1 MKRILKLISLTAFG
15 GVCLMS
21 CNDAN
26 KIKYDV
32 VSGQPDFASKQAE
45 NVIRVG
51 AWVAPPAENWNN
63 KGNPNFITQERYNEI
78 AESGINVI
86 YALYEIGNRTAI
98 KNALEYA
105 KNAGIEY
112 LARDYIDL
120 DPDLLELEKGDLHN
134 ITKSYDDAEALRGF
148 LVTDEPGAS
157 RFDSLA
163 KLKELYEQDYPG
175 KEFYV
180 NLFPTYALTSQ
191 TQTDSYA
198 EYIDLY
204 IQKLKPKFLS
214 YDHYSM
220 TEDIYGNKSLTE
232 DVLWNLEIVANKC
245 KEAGIDMY
253 TFVQAMSFDKN
264 TRIPNEAEA
273 RHQVMTEL
281 AYGSKSI
288 QYFCY
293 WTPLEFGEASSPS
306 MITKDGKRTD
316 LYNHVKNV
324 NKDLMSMDE
333 AYLDFS
339 WVGTMPV
346 VGNEVSGTPRQ
357 IEMCQQSLE
366 KIDAISNI
374 NCSQNTLI
382 GSFKNKEGRDGFII
396 SNFSDPSELKKD
408 VISLDFNGATHAL
421 VYHGENKE
429 VVELNS
435 NKFEIT
441 LDEGDGIFVIPFVK

>member
-1 MKRILKLISLTAFG
+1 MKKLLKVFSLVGFG
-15 GVCLMS
+15 GVLLMS
-21 CNDAN
+21 CSDSN
-26 KIKYDV
+26 KSQYDV
-32 VSGQPDFASKQAE
+32 VSGQPDFSSSKNE
-45 NVIRVG
+45 NVLRIG

-63 KGNPNFITQERYNEI
+63 KGNPNFITQERYDEI

-86 YALYEIGNRTAI
+86 YGLYEIGNKAAI
-98 KNALEYA
+98 KNALEYS

-120 DPDLLELEKGDLHN
+120 DPDALELEKGDLHN
-134 ITKSYDDAEALRGF
+134 ITKSYDDAETLRGF

-157 RFDSLA
+157 QFDRLASL
-163 KLKELYEQDYPG
+163 KKLYEQEYPG

-180 NLFPTYALTSQ
+180 YIFPTYALTSQ

-220 TEDIYGNKSLTE
+220 AEDIYGKKSLTE

-245 KEAGIDMY
+245 KDAGIDMY
-253 TFVQAMSFDKN
+253 TFVQTMSYDKN
-264 TRIPNEAEA
+264 TRIPNEAEV

-293 WTPLEFGEASSPS
+293 WTPLEFTDVGSPS

-316 LYNHVKNV
+316 LYNHVKSV
-324 NKDLMSMDE
+324 NKDLQNLDE

-346 VGNEVSGTPRQ
+346 VGSEVSSTPKQ
-357 IEMCQQSLE
+357 IQMCQQSLE

-408 VISLDFNGATHAL
+408 AISLEFNGATHAL
-421 VYHGENKE
+421 VYHGQNKE

-435 NKFEIT
+435 SKFEIT